1 MAQTVLPVERRETV
15 APPVAPVVRIP
26 STLQDPEESPRRLA
40 RFAHAEW
47 GALYRAVH
55 AQLVTRR
62 LAAMPLALGATALVL
77 VFQVMQHTP
86 LGSELVERL
95 GAVRASQPLWMD
107 LLRTP
112 ISLFVPAPDLP
123 VWGAAA
129 QVLVVFGIAEMTLG
143 LGRTLIVGYAGT
155 LAGTLYARHGVEVG
169 LGHLFGLPQV
179 DAYVRDSG
187 PSAAVVALAI
197 VIAWQYRAWLTAGLV
212 AAFMIAEEAFLPNL
226 AGAEH
231 LVAIAT
237 AATFCLA
244 TRVPLH
250 HLGARGTAR
259 ETLHFIEP

>member
-1 MAQTVLPVERRETV
+1 
-15 APPVAPVVRIP
+15 
-26 STLQDPEESPRRLA
+26 
-40 RFAHAEW
+40 
-47 GALYRAVH
+47 
-55 AQLVTRR
+55 
-62 LAAMPLALGATALVL
+62 
-77 VFQVMQHTP
+77 
-86 LGSELVERL
+86 
-95 GAVRASQPLWMD
+95 MD

-143 LGRTLIVGYAGT
+143 LRRTLIVGYAGT

-169 LGHLFGLPQV
+169 LGHLFGLPQS

-197 VIAWQYRAWLTAGLV
+197 VIAWQYRARLTAGLV
-212 AAFMIAEEAFLPNL
+212 AAVMIAEEAFLPNL

-244 TRVPLH
+244 SRVSFTAQGREYVRGQQPRTTQGREESPSH
-250 HLGARGTAR
+250 GGPPGRRLGEAGRCPQR
-259 ETLHFIEP
+259 EIPVQS